1 MAGKYGTKKT
11 LLIVFLSLLLI
22 LTACASGN
30 NGGNKTD
37 GSNSNNPGTTSP
49 SGGTGTSGDNNST
62 ETSKPAEDPNKLLTL
77 EWLTYQYG
85 PVDDDAPAKK
95 MLEERFNVKFNIWY
109 IDVTKRDELLGVR
122 LAAGEIP
129 DFMTV
134 YSSADLVKFLEQG
147 IITGYTEEELNTYM
161 PNYKKLIDKYDPNIW
176 KYAKYGDQYI
186 GIPSIAE
193 GGVSLAVAWR
203 KDWLEN
209 VGIAKIPVTLEETEE
224 ALYKFRNNDP
234 DRNGKKD
241 TYGMSRS
248 AMTNIYG
255 AYGIYP
261 EFWTVRDGQLV
272 WSGILPETKQALAK
286 LRQWKA
292 DDIITPEW
300 VLGENQGG
308 YWAVSHDFVNGK
320 IGYSSHGM
328 SYHWNPDMTKETGG
342 APGDNVKMTLELN
355 PNAEIG
361 YGQPPIGP
369 EGKFGNITP
378 DFIGTTYLAFG
389 KNAEGEKK
397 HRIMQI
403 WDAIYGEFDTWL
415 AVKWGEEGVHFE
427 KGPDGVSVV
436 RTEEYKTNDA
446 QAKAGLNITFA
457 PLDQPDFRMSISNP
471 KGLEMRDE
479 LFVWEGAGYSNALKS
494 ALPSE
499 GKYMQNLL
507 KLQEDTF
514 TAIINGEKPLEYFD
528 EFVKMWKADGGDQ
541 LTEEANQWYSTIR

>member
-1 MAGKYGTKKT
+1 MLIKAKNRVFLLAVLSVI
-11 LLIVFLSLLLI
+11 LLI
-22 LTACASGN
+22 TACTGGNTGGNTAGN
-30 NGGNKTD
+30 N
-37 GSNSNNPGTTSP
+37 NSNNSGTTSET
-49 SGGTGTSGDNNST
+49 GGTVKNNASEGTAAPS
-62 ETSKPAEDPNKLLTL
+62 EDPEKHVTL

-85 PVDDDAPAKK
+85 QVDDNAPAKK
-95 MLEERFNVKFNIWY
+95 MLEEKFNVTFNIWY

-122 LAAGEIP
+122 LAAGDIP

-134 YSSADLVKFLEQG
+134 YSSADLVKFMEQG
-147 IITGYTEEELNTYM
+147 IITGYTEEELNEYM

-176 KYAKYGDQYI
+176 RYAKYGDQYI

-193 GGVSLAVAWR
+193 GGISLAVAWR

-209 VGIAKIPVTLEETEE
+209 VGITKIPVTLEETEK
-224 ALYKFRNNDP
+224 ALYKFRNEDP
-234 DRNGKKD
+234 DQNGKKD
-241 TYGMSRS
+241 TYGLSQSGMV
-248 AMTNIYG
+248 NIYG
-255 AYGIYP
+255 AFGVYP
-261 EFWTVRDGQLV
+261 EFWTVRDGKMV
-272 WSGILPETKQALAK
+272 WSGILPETKQALAT
-286 LRQWKA
+286 LRKWKE
-292 DDIITPEW
+292 DDVITPEW

-308 YWAVSHDFVNGK
+308 YWAVSHEFVNGR

-355 PNAEIG
+355 PNAKIG

-389 KNAEGEKK
+389 KNADSEKK
-397 HRIMQI
+397 HRIMKI
-403 WDAIYGEFDTWL
+403 WDTIYGDFDTWM
-415 AVKWGEEGVHFE
+415 AVKWGEEGVHYQ
-427 KGPDGVSVV
+427 KGPDGNSVI

-457 PLDQPDFRMSISNP
+457 PLDQPDFRLSLSNP
-471 KGLEMRDE
+471 KGLEVRDE

-499 GKYMQNLL
+499 GKYMQNLV
-507 KLQEDTF
+507 KLQQDVF

-528 EFVKMWKADGGDQ
+528 EFVKMWKSDGGDQ
-541 LTEEANQWYSTIR
+541 LTEEANQWYSSIQ